1 VKIGIFS
8 KKPAL
13 VGGWLGGSEG
23 VLMAVLTI
31 IVVDGL
37 VFAAILF
44 LLSVGLT
51 LIFGVLRI
59 LNVSHGGIYA
69 LGAYM
74 GTYLALRVLDAGLNP
89 YLTYPMLL
97 LGALLVGLV
106 AGPLIERLFL
116 RRVYGRAEAIQL
128 LLTFSILLILDDLIK
143 LIWGTTPL
151 LVSTPS
157 TLLGQ
162 VVIAGISYTWYHFWL
177 IAVSALFGGSLVWL
191 VRGTRFGK
199 IVTSVTTDREVSLT
213 LGINVSRVY
222 TIAFTLGAF
231 CAALG
236 GAAIAPTIAVAPGFA
251 LEVVVQSFAVIAIGG
266 MGSLEGAALGAL
278 LVGLARAL
286 AIHLFPEF
294 ELVVIYVLMLV
305 VLIAKPE
312 GLFGEVELRRI

>member
-1 VKIGIFS
+1 
-8 KKPAL
+8 
-13 VGGWLGGSEG
+13 
-23 VLMAVLTI
+23 MATLTI
-31 IVVDGL
+31 IIVDGF

-59 LNVSHGGIYA
+59 LNISHGGIYA

-74 GTYLALRVLDAGLNP
+74 GTFLALKVLDLGLNP
-89 YLTYPMLL
+89 YLTYLMLL
-97 LGALLVGLV
+97 IGALIIGLL

-128 LLTFSILLILDDLIK
+128 LLTFSILLILDDLMK

-162 VVIAGISYTWYHFWL
+162 VSVGGISYTWYHFLL
-177 IAVSALFGGSLVWL
+177 IAVSIVFGGSLVWL

-199 IVTSVTTDREVSLT
+199 IIVAVINDREVSLAM
-213 LGINVSRVY
+213 GINVSRIY
-222 TIAFTLGAF
+222 TVSFTLGAL

-236 GAAIAPTIAVAPGFA
+236 GAVIAPTIAVAPGFA
-251 LEVVVQSFAVIAIGG
+251 VEVVVQSFAVIAIGG

-286 AIHLFPEF
+286 AIHLVPEF
-294 ELVVIYVLMLV
+294 ELVVIYLIMVVVLMV
-305 VLIAKPE
+305 KPE
-312 GLFGEVELRRI
+312 GLFGEVEVRRI

>member
-1 VKIGIFS
+1 
-8 KKPAL
+8 
-13 VGGWLGGSEG
+13 
-23 VLMAVLTI
+23 MAILTI
-31 IVVDGL
+31 IIVDGF

-74 GTYLALRVLDAGLNP
+74 GTYLALKVLDAGLTP

-97 LGALLVGLV
+97 LGALIVGLV

-116 RRVYGRAEAIQL
+116 RRVYGQAEAIQL
-128 LLTFSILLILDDLIK
+128 LLTFSLLLILDDLIK
-143 LIWGTTPL
+143 LIWGTTPM

-162 VVIAGISYTWYHFWL
+162 VSIAGIPYTWYHFLL
-177 IAVSALFGGSLVWL
+177 IAVSAVFGGSLVWL

-199 IVTSVTTDREVSLT
+199 LVVSVITDREVSVAM
-213 LGINVSRVY
+213 GINVHRMQTV
-222 TIAFTLGAF
+222 AFTLGAF
-231 CAALG
+231 SAALG

-286 AIHLFPEF
+286 AIHLVPEL

-305 VLIAKPE
+305 VLTLKPE
-312 GLFGEVELRRI
+312 GLYGEVELRRI